1 MKTNVCHK
9 NFNSSKNWGSAFGHS
24 GIHFC
29 HGFGNTYGNL
39 YHYAAN
45 NPVKYMDPDGI
56 ILQVAHE
63 PCGLEKDYNDAI
75 TYLLRSTACNNIA
88 KQIILDLEKNLDFT
102 ITIISGKN
110 GSCYYDSGNGKY
122 LVWDRENIPY
132 NKTTGIYNSASIELF
147 HELCH
152 AWIDNTKSGNENF
165 IMFVYK
171 NQDLLDMVYDANER
185 YFNDNNMARAEFY
198 IEQFVTELE
207 KIVAKDLESTP
218 SRGWYFE
225 LDRVHEVKV
234 NSVFES
240 GRVE

>member
-1 MKTNVCHK
+1 M
-9 NFNSSKNWGSAFGHS
+9 
-24 GIHFC
+24 
-29 HGFGNTYGNL
+29 
-39 YHYAAN
+39 
-45 NPVKYMDPDGI
+45 
-56 ILQVAHE
+56 
-63 PCGLEKDYNDAI
+63 
-75 TYLLRSTACNNIA
+75 
-88 KQIILDLEKNLDFT
+88 DFT

-152 AWIDNTKSGNENF
+152 AWKENTKSGNENF

-171 NQDLLDMVYDANER
+171 NHDLLDMVYDTNKR

>member
-1 MKTNVCHK
+1 MFPNKWKFEETTRFPPVTLTKKGKFFMKTNVCHK
-9 NFNSSKNWGSAFGHS
+9 NFNSSKNWVSAFGHS

-110 GSCYYDSGNGKY
+110 GSCYYDSGHGKY

-147 HELCH
+147 HEMCH
-152 AWIDNTKSGNENF
+152 ARIDNTKSGN
-165 IMFVYK
+165 
-171 NQDLLDMVYDANER
+171 
-185 YFNDNNMARAEFY
+185 
-198 IEQFVTELE
+198 
-207 KIVAKDLESTP
+207 
-218 SRGWYFE
+218 
-225 LDRVHEVKV
+225 
-234 NSVFES
+234 
-240 GRVE
+240 

>member
-1 MKTNVCHK
+1 MKTNVCLK
-9 NFNSSKNWGSAFGHS
+9 NFYSSSSKNWGSALKHS
-24 GIHFC
+24 GICFSHV
-29 HGFGNTYGNL
+29 FGNTYGDL
-39 YHYAAN
+39 YHYAGN
-45 NPVKYMDPDGI
+45 NPVRYVDPDGR

-122 LVWDRENIPY
+122 LVWDRESISY
-132 NKTTGIYNSASIELF
+132 NKTTGIYNSTSIELF
-147 HELCH
+147 HEMCH

-171 NQDLLDMVYDANER
+171 NQDMLDMVYDANKR

-207 KIVAKDLESTP
+207 K
-218 SRGWYFE
+218 
-225 LDRVHEVKV
+225 
-234 NSVFES
+234 
-240 GRVE
+240 